1 MWMNRVVECVGAS
14 NLVLK
19 TLNRN
24 SKGQQYYLDAQ
35 SQTIKSQQWKDR
47 SITIQS
53 NGNSNNLYMTTTS
66 ARWFQLFY
74 FRDNKLVNEKGKV
87 MEVYQGIDRENNN
100 IVVGNSKDGSLN

>member
-1 MWMNRVVECVGAS
+1 MYMERVVECSGGS

-19 TLNRN
+19 TLNRA
-24 SKGQQYYLDAQ
+24 SKGQQFYLDAQ

-74 FRDNKLVNEKGKV
+74 YRDNRLVNEKGKV
-87 MEVYQGIDRENNN
+87 MEVYQGIDRENQNVAISN
-100 IVVGNSKDGSLN
+100 AKKDAMN